1 VSADIR
7 GILLCGGTA
16 TRFGSDKLLAVPQAV
31 RGERAASEPLVVL
44 AARNLIAGAGNALA
58 VIRPGA
64 RELRAELERAG
75 CVVVESENCAR
86 GIGESLAAAVAASH
100 DAAGWIV
107 ALGDMPYV
115 RPATVEAVR
124 AQLEIGA
131 LIAAPLNA
139 VTGVRGHPVG
149 FASTLHDELL
159 ALRGDSGA
167 RAVIAR
173 HHDEL
178 VPVPV
183 DDPGIFVDIDT
194 PEELA
199 RISGSDSH
207 LHREEKGV

>member
-7 GILLCGGTA
+7 GLLLCGGA
-16 TRFGSDKLLAVPQAV
+16 AARFGSDKLLAVPPQ
-31 RGERAASEPLVVL
+31 RAGRHDPESIVVT

-58 VIRPGA
+58 VVRPGA
-64 RELRAELERAG
+64 RELRAVLERVG
-75 CVVVESENCAR
+75 CTVVESENCAK
-86 GIGESLAAAVAASH
+86 GIGESLAAAVAASR

-107 ALGDMPYV
+107 ALGDMPFV
-115 RPATVEAVR
+115 RPGTIEAVR

-131 LIAAPLNA
+131 SIAAPLNA
-139 VTGVRGHPVG
+139 VTGERGHPVA
-149 FASTLHDELL
+149 FASTLRDELL
-159 ALRGDSGA
+159 ALRGDYGA
-167 RAVIAR
+167 RSVIMR

-199 RISGSDSH
+199 RISGSDS
-207 LHREEKGV
+207 LT

>member
-7 GILLCGGTA
+7 GILLCGGAA

-64 RELRAELERAG
+64 RALRVELERAG

-139 VTGVRGHPVG
+139 VTGARGHPVG
-149 FASTLHDELL
+149 FASTLRDELL

-207 LHREEKGV
+207 LRREEKGV